1 MPYGTINV
9 DKVIDTSGGVL
20 APISSVFRNRIING
34 AMVIDQ
40 RNAGAS
46 VTPANGAYCPDRW
59 RAELTQ
65 SSKYSVQQ
73 VSDSPDGFVNSLK
86 ITSLS
91 SYSITSTDQF
101 NIRQAVEGFN
111 TADLMYG
118 TANAKTITVS
128 FWVKSSLTGTF
139 GASLANSNNTLL
151 YNFNYTINAANT
163 WEYKTSTIVGPTSGT
178 WQTTTSAGI
187 HLRFNLGL
195 GATYGSTTTGSW
207 VSGTDIVGNP
217 SATSVVGTN
226 GATLYITGVQLEK
239 GSTATSFDY
248 RPYGTELALCQRYY
262 QKYSNSSGA
271 ASSVITIA
279 QAYSTTAVIG
289 AFVPPVSFRA
299 APTISG
305 NNYATWTA
313 TASDGGGT
321 SISIGAGSNTNLLR
335 IEVSGASGL
344 VAGNASGIQLKAG
357 TSSFIDLSAEL

>member
-1 MPYGTINV
+1 MGIARELAELGSAYN
-9 DKVIDTSGGVL
+9 SGG
-20 APISSVFRNRIING
+20 INQFRNRIING
-34 AMVIDQ
+34 DCRIDQ

-178 WQTTTSAGI
+178 WQTTTSTGI
-187 HLRFNLGL
+187 YLRFNLGL

-248 RPYGTELALCQRYY
+248 RPYGTELVLCQRYF
-262 QKYSNSSGA
+262 
-271 ASSVITIA
+271 
-279 QAYSTTAVIG
+279 YSTSTGFNNPIGVGVFTNSNELTALVTHP
-289 AFVPPVSFRA
+289 VPMRTS
-299 APTISG
+299 PTISVVTG
-305 NNYATWTA
+305 TNFY
-313 TASDGGGT
+313 GVYRGGT
-321 SISIGAGSNTNLLR
+321 VVQFNGFTIDVNSPLISFLR
-335 IEVSGASGL
+335 NSSSVTGTSGVG
-344 VAGNASGIQLKAG
+344 GIVTMQSV
-357 TSSFIDLSAEL
+357 SSFIGFSAEL

>member
-1 MPYGTINV
+1 
-9 DKVIDTSGGVL
+9 
-20 APISSVFRNRIING
+20 
-34 AMVIDQ
+34 
-40 RNAGAS
+40 
-46 VTPANGAYCPDRW
+46 
-59 RAELTQ
+59 
-65 SSKYSVQQ
+65 
-73 VSDSPDGFVNSLK
+73 
-86 ITSLS
+86 
-91 SYSITSTDQF
+91 
-101 NIRQAVEGFN
+101 
-111 TADLMYG
+111 MYG

-248 RPYGTELALCQRYY
+248 RPYGTELALCQRYFTKIGDGSNPFGVLAVGRFFSSTGCSFYFPLPVAMRATPSASLNSATY
-262 QKYSNSSGA
+262 QLTDGTSARSVGAITINSNSVSGCEGDIVT
-271 ASSVITIA
+271 SSAT
-279 QAYSTTAVIG
+279 
-289 AFVPPVSFRA
+289 
-299 APTISG
+299 SG
-305 NNYATWTA
+305 NMTQ
-313 TASDGGGT
+313 
-321 SISIGAGSNTNLLR
+321 LR
-335 IEVSGASGL
+335 
-344 VAGNASGIQLKAG
+344 GNAVSPNAP
-357 TSSFIDLSAEL
+357 FMNLSAEL